1 LFTQQNLLLK
11 GGPLAATEWVR
22 EGRPLSLAVWGHY
35 RIRLI
40 ISAVATVI
48 IIIMPGQFYGAGI
61 MTQSMREFTQFM
73 R

>member
-1 LFTQQNLLLK
+1 M
-11 GGPLAATEWVR
+11 R